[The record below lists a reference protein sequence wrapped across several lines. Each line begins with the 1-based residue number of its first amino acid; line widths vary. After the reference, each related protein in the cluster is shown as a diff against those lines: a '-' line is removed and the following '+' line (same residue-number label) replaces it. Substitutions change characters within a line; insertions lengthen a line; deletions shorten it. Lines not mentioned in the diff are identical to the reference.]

1 MGGKALGKLF
11 DEGLFLGAIAD
22 CEKAEILIHKDLGS
36 NVKYSQNITK

>member
-22 CEKAEILIHKDLGS
+22 CEKAEIFKTVIHKDLGS
-36 NVKYSQNITK
+36 NVKYS